1 MIENIT
7 SLQNQLV
14 KRIVNL
20 KQKKYRD
27 KENLFIAEGVRLVE
41 DVLKSKADV
50 KYCFYVKSA
59 LENNRVVGIINSFNS
74 AQIRLYEVS
83 LAVYEKMSE
92 TNDPQGIM
100 IVVQKNNYKLDELL
114 TINNQFL
121 IILDNLQDPGNIGTI
136 IRTAEAAGCNGI
148 IMTKGCAD
156 IYSGKTVRSTMG
168 AMFRL
173 PIVDNVCYDEILSFL
188 KEKNI
193 EIFST
198 EIVNGV
204 EFYNEN
210 YKKSLAL
217 IFGNEGNGISDELLS
232 KVEKKIYI
240 PMAGASESLNVG
252 VAAGIIMYEVFR
264 QRNSLT

>member
-1 MIENIT
+1 
-7 SLQNQLV
+7 
-14 KRIVNL
+14 
-20 KQKKYRD
+20 
-27 KENLFIAEGVRLVE
+27 
-41 DVLKSKADV
+41 
-50 KYCFYVKSA
+50 
-59 LENNRVVGIINSFNS
+59 
-74 AQIRLYEVS
+74 
-83 LAVYEKMSE
+83 
-92 TNDPQGIM
+92 
-100 IVVQKNNYKLDELL
+100 
-114 TINNQFL
+114 
-121 IILDNLQDPGNIGTI
+121 
-136 IRTAEAAGCNGI
+136 
-148 IMTKGCAD
+148 
-156 IYSGKTVRSTMG
+156 MG

-188 KEKNI
+188 KENNI
-193 EIFST
+193 AIFST

-264 QRNSLT
+264 QRNSIAWYLQVNMIKYFLVMFRNLILNVMMIERVN